1 VCDAA
6 CFAPLALDSIHH
18 WPLFTEEE
26 EMIAT
31 TDTKLGG
38 TKLPESQE
46 IATKLS
52 ESQQLAAK
60 LPKLNMPLPGPNAK
74 RVVELDTKY
83 VSPSYTRD
91 YPLVAKRGQGAMIED
106 VDGNVFLDFAAGIAV
121 CATGHCHPEVV
132 AAIQKQAAELIHL
145 SGTDFYYEGMPLL
158 AEKLSSIS
166 PGKESKLV
174 YFGNS
179 GAEAIEAAIKLV
191 KYHTKRDKLI
201 AFHGAFH
208 GRTMGALS
216 LTASRAI
223 QRRGFG
229 TLLSGVF
236 HMPYPDTYRGTY
248 GVRPECAAADCLSY
262 LENELFRRRVDPE
275 EVAGIFIEPIQGE
288 GGYILA
294 PAEFLQGLQKICGK
308 YGIMLVAD
316 EVQSGMGRTGK
327 WWAVDHAGVEP
338 DIICTAKGIAS
349 GMPLSAVI
357 ARESVMDWK
366 PGAHAS
372 TFGGN
377 PVCIAASLATLHLL
391 ETKYMANAKRVGE
404 FILRRTA
411 DWTQK
416 FKNVG
421 EVRGRGLMIGIEL
434 VKDQKTKE
442 KAQEMRNRI
451 IQAAYHKGLLI
462 LGSGDTTV
470 RFCPPLLIDEEQAEF
485 AVKTLEECFR
495 EEEAK

>member
-1 VCDAA
+1 M
-6 CFAPLALDSIHH
+6 P
-18 WPLFTEEE
+18 
-26 EMIAT
+26 T
-31 TDTKLGG
+31 TLEVKT
-38 TKLPESQE
+38 P
-46 IATKLS
+46 
-52 ESQQLAAK
+52 QLVTA
-60 LPKLNMPLPGPNAK
+60 LPGPNAK
-74 RVVELDTKY
+74 RVIEQDAKY
-83 VSPSYTRD
+83 VSLSYTRD
-91 YPLVAKRGQGAMIED
+91 YPLVAKRGRGAMVED

-132 AAIQKQAAELIHL
+132 AAIQKQAAELIHM
-145 SGTDFYYEGMPLL
+145 SGTDFYYEGMPQL
-158 AEKLSSIS
+158 AAKLAAIS
-166 PGKESKLV
+166 PGQEPKRV

-216 LTASRAI
+216 LTASRAV
-223 QRRGFG
+223 QRKGFG

-248 GVRPECAAADCLSY
+248 GVRPETAAADCLSY

-294 PAEFLQGLQKICGK
+294 PPEFLQGLQRICRK

-327 WWAVDHAGVEP
+327 WWAVDHMGVEP

-357 ARESVMDWK
+357 ARASVMDWK

-377 PVCIAASLATLHLL
+377 PVCIAASLATLRLL
-391 ETKYMANAKRVGE
+391 EEKYIDNARRVGE
-404 FILRRTA
+404 FILHRTA
-411 DWTQK
+411 DWTER
-416 FKNVG
+416 FRNVG
-421 EVRGRGLMIGIEL
+421 EVRGKGLMIGIEF
-434 VKDQKTKE
+434 VRDQKTKE
-442 KAQEMRNRI
+442 KAPDLRNRL
-451 IQAAYHKGLLI
+451 IQAAFHKGLLV
-462 LGSGDTTV
+462 LGSGDTTL
-470 RFCPPLLIDEEQAEF
+470 RFCPPLVIDEEQADF
-485 AVKTLEECFR
+485 AVRTLEECFR
-495 EEEAK
+495 EAEHRA